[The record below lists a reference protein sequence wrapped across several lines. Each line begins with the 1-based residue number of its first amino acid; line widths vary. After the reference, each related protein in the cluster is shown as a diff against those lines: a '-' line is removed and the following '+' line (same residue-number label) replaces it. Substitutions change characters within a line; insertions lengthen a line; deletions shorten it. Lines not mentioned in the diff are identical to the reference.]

1 MKTYSMKL
9 GEIDKKW
16 YVIDATNLVLGR
28 LAAEVAKILRGKHK
42 ATFTPHM
49 DCGDNVII
57 INAEKVAL
65 TGKKL
70 TDKVFYWHT
79 GYVGGVKQI
88 TPQKQLAGKYPERLI
103 ERAVERMI
111 TRSPLGSKQMTH
123 LKIYAGPAHPH
134 DGQNPVTLDLVAK
147 NSKNKKR
154 GS

>member
-1 MKTYSMKL
+1 MKTYSMKIS
-9 GEIDKKW
+9 EIDKKW
-16 YVIDATNLVLGR
+16 FVIDATDLVLGR
-28 LAAEVAKILRGKHK
+28 LATEVAKILRGKHK

-79 GYVGGVKQI
+79 GYAGGVKEI
-88 TPQKQLAGKYPERLI
+88 TPAKQLAGKFPERLI
-103 ERAVERMI
+103 ERAVRRMI
-111 TRSPLGSKQMTH
+111 TRSPLGDKQMTH
-123 LKIYAGPAHPH
+123 LKIYAGPNHPH
-134 DGQNPVTLDLVAK
+134 AGVTPMVLDLAAK
-147 NSKNKKR
+147 NAKNKKR

>member
-16 YVIDATNLVLGR
+16 FVIDATDLVLGR
-28 LAAEVAKILRGKHK
+28 LASQVAKILRGKHK

-79 GYVGGVKQI
+79 GYVGGVKEI
-88 TPQKQLAGKYPERLI
+88 TPEKQLAGKFPERLI
-103 ERAVERMI
+103 ERAVKRMI
-111 TRSPLGSKQMTH
+111 TRSPLGDKQMTH
-123 LKIYAGPAHPH
+123 LKIYAGPEHPH
-134 DGQNPVTLDLVAK
+134 EGLNPVVLDLVAQ
-147 NSKNKKR
+147 NAKNKKR